1 MSSKLPTRNVEERQH
16 LLEQALRRHAL
27 RVGLCVFQQI
37 FEVLVV
43 NRFLELLE
51 GSAAKVGLGGGS
63 LVHLVLHVSPK
74 GRPGVGSAAGR

>member
-1 MSSKLPTRNVEERQH
+1 VLLSYCLSSLPLSLSFIHWCNVAPRHLPTRNVEERQH

-43 NRFLELLE
+43 DRFLELLE
-51 GSAAKVGLGGGS
+51 G
-63 LVHLVLHVSPK
+63 
-74 GRPGVGSAAGR
+74 